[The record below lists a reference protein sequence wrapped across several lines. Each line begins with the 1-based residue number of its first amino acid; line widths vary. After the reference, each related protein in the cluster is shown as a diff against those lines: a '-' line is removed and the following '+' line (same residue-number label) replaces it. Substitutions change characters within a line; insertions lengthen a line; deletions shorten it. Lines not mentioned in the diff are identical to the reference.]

1 MRRLGPHI
9 FADARLL
16 LGKNLGFAHVR

>member
-1 MRRLGPHI
+1 MRRLRPHV
-9 FADARLL
+9 FADACLL